1 MIHVKREADGSFP
14 CPCGSRRF
22 LYPLSLQRHAK
33 KCMGKTA
40 VTATTTVNNEFSS
53 EAEVTLESM
62 STEPEGEPQE
72 FHMIELT
79 E

>member
-1 MIHVKREADGSFP
+1 
-14 CPCGSRRF
+14 
-22 LYPLSLQRHAK
+22 
-33 KCMGKTA
+33 MGNTA
-40 VTATTTVNNEFSS
+40 VTATTTANDESSS